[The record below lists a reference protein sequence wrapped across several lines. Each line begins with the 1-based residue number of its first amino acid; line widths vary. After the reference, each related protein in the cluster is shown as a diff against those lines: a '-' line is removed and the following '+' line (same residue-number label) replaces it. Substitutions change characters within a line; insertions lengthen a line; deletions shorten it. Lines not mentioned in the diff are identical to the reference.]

1 MYYPNN
7 MIKEEFD
14 KFIEELDMMR
24 NLNKAENNI
33 IGGANKCRILVL
45 KEFAI
50 V

>member
-1 MYYPNN
+1 MSFL
-7 MIKEEFD
+7 KR
-14 KFIEELDMMR
+14 LDMIR